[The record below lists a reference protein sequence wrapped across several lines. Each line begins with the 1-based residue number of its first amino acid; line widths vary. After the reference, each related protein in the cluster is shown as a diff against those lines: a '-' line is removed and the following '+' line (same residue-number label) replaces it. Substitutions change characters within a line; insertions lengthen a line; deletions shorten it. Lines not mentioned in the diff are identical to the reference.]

1 MTIANKIILASALAL
16 LVGVAMASHVGG
28 CLVFDDDDDDSA
40 DMQKEESESEYPW
53 EK

>member
-28 CLVFDDDDDDSA
+28 CLVVDDDDDSA
-40 DMQKEESESEYPW
+40 DMQKEEPESEYPW

>member
-16 LVGVAMASHVGG
+16 LVGVAMASHGGG
-28 CLVFDDDDDDSA
+28 CLVFDDDDDSA
-40 DMQKEESESEYPW
+40 DMQKEEPESEYPW

>member
-28 CLVFDDDDDDSA
+28 CLVFDDAADSA